1 MKIIQLLMT
10 PNDSAWQGVLLGL
23 GDNGV
28 TYHCQ
33 TGTWKPYIPPI
44 DQKADDTCK
53 RCGGLGYLPDACK
66 DCGGSGISQHNDLAH
81 PRATDKANEK

>member
-1 MKIIQLLMT
+1 MT
-10 PNDSAWQGVLLGL
+10 PNDAAWQGVMLGL

-44 DQKADDTCK
+44 DSKADDTCN
-53 RCGGLGYLPDACK
+53 RCGGLGYLPDACAACNGTGK
-66 DCGGSGISQHNDLAH
+66 EPES
-81 PRATDKANEK
+81 